1 MKILITGGLG
11 YVGSFLTALLL
22 KDQTSSYQIYIVDN
36 LSNVRASESDP
47 RVHLTHLDLSD
58 PVQTLK
64 YFQQHTFDL
73 VIHLAAKIYVHDSFL
88 TPELYQLHNFV
99 ATQNILAMCEKFKI
113 EKFIFAS
120 SSTLYK
126 SPVGLDRL
134 IENSQLGPLNPYG
147 QTKLDCE
154 LLILNSKTKLCG
166 YIFRFFNIAG
176 ADPLGRR
183 GQNSIRPKHVIDKLS
198 DQISSGQSQVNISGQ
213 YLKTPDGTIVRDF
226 IHVQDVAQLLV
237 KAVKKIKSENNVQIF
252 NCGSG
257 KGTSLLE
264 LVSVFRRVTKK
275 QIQIQWTEYHQGD
288 PLFLVSESQKAQNY
302 FHWKPEHSEIT
313 QIVESAFRWTSLRKK
328 YGMNSLLN

>member
-47 RVHLTHLDLSD
+47 RVHFTHLDLSD
-58 PVQTLK
+58 SVQTLK
-64 YFQQHTFDL
+64 YFQQNSFDL

-99 ATQNILAMCEKFKI
+99 ATQNILEMCEKFKI
-113 EKFIFAS
+113 DQFIFAS

-134 IENSQLGPLNPYG
+134 TENSQLGPLNPYG

-154 LLILNSKTKLCG
+154 HLILNSKTKLSG

-176 ADPLGRR
+176 GDTECRR

-198 DQISSGQSQVNISGQ
+198 DQISSGQFQVNISGQ
-213 YLKTPDGTIVRDF
+213 NLKTPDGTIVRDF
-226 IHVQDVAQLLV
+226 IHVEDVARLLV
-237 KAVKKIKSENNVQIF
+237 KALQKIKSENTIQIF

-257 KGTSLLE
+257 KGTSLLD
-264 LVSVFRRVTKK
+264 LVRVFKRVTKK

-288 PLFLVSESQKAQNY
+288 PLFLVSENQKADNY
-302 FHWKPEHSEIT
+302 FQWKPENSDII
-313 QIVESAFRWTSLRKK
+313 QIVESAFRWSSFRKK
-328 YGMNSLLN
+328 YE